1 MFGMGMGEII
11 LIAVVALLVLGPE
24 RLPGAAKAIGKG
36 IRDLRAQTK
45 DLTETI
51 EQDTQI
57 GDAVR
62 EIRGALRGDPETLY
76 KKATGEDFIPK
87 DDDKRRRKMTDAST
101 GQLDAAKGEDDDEHE
116 GVSPVGDAAKATG
129 APKTPSPPPIPNAAK
144 PEAAGNSDSS
154 SVIPDEFANTDDAW
168 GEAPGNPHQ
177 EDAAAPDLPVI
188 RTPAGAMARG
198 ESPPDTD
205 SESESGNDPRH
216 G

>member
-45 DLTETI
+45 DLQSTI

-76 KKATGEDFIPK
+76 KRATGEDFLPK
-87 DDDKRRRKMTDAST
+87 DSP
-101 GQLDAAKGEDDDEHE
+101 EHE
-116 GVSPVGDAAKATG
+116 GDDGDGAAADAGEGEQSVDELHAKLAQAPQIPTAPI
-129 APKTPSPPPIPNAAK
+129 APKAPPVPKAPKAVSAAL
-144 PEAAGNSDSS
+144 AAS
-154 SVIPDEFANTDDAW
+154 TDDAW
-168 GEAPGNPHQ
+168 T
-177 EDAAAPDLPVI
+177 EDADESKKEDVDPDVPVI
-188 RTPAGAMARG
+188 RPPASAMARG
-198 ESPPDTD
+198 DNSLDAD
-205 SESESGNDPRH
+205 STGESGNDPQH

>member
-45 DLTETI
+45 DLQSTI
-51 EQDTQI
+51 EHDTEI

-76 KKATGEDFIPK
+76 KRATGEDFIPK
-87 DDDKRRRKMTDAST
+87 DEPEND
-101 GQLDAAKGEDDDEHE
+101 DDDE
-116 GVSPVGDAAKATG
+116 GANAALADGGDAEPEDELHSVLADGDGPLVPK
-129 APKTPSPPPIPNAAK
+129 APKTPIAPPAPKPPAASVASTD
-144 PEAAGNSDSS
+144 AAWEDDAADSS
-154 SVIPDEFANTDDAW
+154 DA
-168 GEAPGNPHQ
+168 Q
-177 EDAAAPDLPVI
+177 VPVI
-188 RTPAGAMARG
+188 RTPATAMARG
-198 ESPPDTD
+198 DDSLDADSSGESD
-205 SESESGNDPRH
+205 NDQGH